1 MKPPTAREELTDEE
15 MASIKRAEDYYK
27 PKAPFGVNREPKKK
41 KFKVYYLDTFI
52 GTVEAE
58 NVDRAKWKAEAN
70 FKVEIDG
77 EMAYL
82 DYEDFN
88 RGEHEGHLDI
98 FSDLE
103 ELVVNSASKSL
114 RLREVI

>member
-27 PKAPFGVNREPKKK
+27 PKAPMNRPKK

-52 GTVEAE
+52 GIVEAE
-58 NVDRAKWKAEAN
+58 NEDRAKWKAEAN
-70 FKVEIDG
+70 FQVEIDG
-77 EMAYL
+77 ETAYL
-82 DYEDFN
+82 DYSDFT